1 MDRPL
6 LSACTRREALRRAA
20 LLGGVPLAAPFLS
33 APPGASPSVARWDGY
48 ERALVVDMLAS
59 PGPFNTTLPATPLS
73 PEMVRNA
80 KASGITAINLTTD
93 SVDFAAT
100 LRRIATW
107 ERELNEAPDVFMRVR
122 SVADLLEAKRTGRLG
137 LIYGFQGINP
147 FGGDLANVAP
157 LAHFGVRIVQLTY
170 NVRTLAGDGSLEA
183 GNAGISSWGRDLI
196 GELERQRV
204 IVDFSHAGRATTA
217 TGIAACT
224 RPPAISHSGCAALA
238 DVPRNQEDA
247 ALRAMADKGGV
258 VGIYLMPFLTP
269 GRQPTTADVVAHLEH
284 ALNVCGEDHVGIGSD
299 LSITPHVVD
308 DTYVKDHQAFV
319 RRRQQRGIA
328 APGEAPAVYVFAPEL
343 NTPRRLERIA
353 DALLARRH
361 PAARVEKV
369 IGGNFVRLMRDV
381 WGK

>member
-1 MDRPL
+1 
-6 LSACTRREALRRAA
+6 
-20 LLGGVPLAAPFLS
+20 
-33 APPGASPSVARWDGY
+33 
-48 ERALVVDMLAS
+48 
-59 PGPFNTTLPATPLS
+59 
-73 PEMVRNA
+73 MVRNA

-107 ERELNEAPDVFMRVR
+107 EREINEAPDVFMRVR

-196 GELERQRV
+196 RELEAQRV

-238 DVPRNQEDA
+238 NVPRNQEDA

-269 GRQPTTADVVAHLEH
+269 GRQPTTADVVAHVEH

-308 DTYVKDHQAFV
+308 DAYVKDHQAFV
-319 RRRQQRGIA
+319 RRRQQLGIA
-328 APGEAPAVYVFAPEL
+328 APGEDPAVYFFVPEL